1 VRAGSGLMQIQAGV
15 PVQMVDVLQGVI
27 LLFLAAEVVVRHVF
41 RVRAAAGGVE
51 GLDTVTRT
59 YGGGQ
64 SGPAAS

>member
-1 VRAGSGLMQIQAGV
+1 
-15 PVQMVDVLQGVI
+15 
-27 LLFLAAEVVVRHVF
+27 VVVRHVF